1 MDTYE
6 SGYVYMGLEK
16 QYRMNINQ
24 FAKRLIDGKFP
35 KRRQGGTKF
44 SILFFFSIFALL
56 FLKISAWFD
65 VDETLWDLGFNIS
78 LLDDFNFVDKSIEYL
93 NNEFDVVLIAEQ
105 FDESLIV
112 MKEHLCWNTED
123 ILYLKVCIE
132 VKVFSCASK

>member
-1 MDTYE
+1 MTE
-6 SGYVYMGLEK
+6 NFQRG
-16 QYRMNINQ
+16 
-24 FAKRLIDGKFP
+24 GKEVLNFL
-35 KRRQGGTKF
+35 F
-44 SILFFFSIFALL
+44 FFFFSIFALL

-93 NNEFDVVLIAEQ
+93 NTEFDVVLIAEQ

-123 ILYLKVCIE
+123 ILYLKV
-132 VKVFSCASK
+132 

>member
-35 KRRQGGTKF
+35 KRRQGGTQ
-44 SILFFFSIFALL
+44 FSIFFSKHFRFFLL
-56 FLKISAWFD
+56 SAWFD

>member
-1 MDTYE
+1 MRDPVDTYE

-35 KRRQGGTKF
+35 KRRQGGTQ
-44 SILFFFSIFALL
+44 FSIFFSKHFRFFLL
-56 FLKISAWFD
+56 SAWFD

-105 FDESLIV
+105 FDEDTFEENYNNVIPVSLIISHYQV
-112 MKEHLCWNTED
+112 LVEK
-123 ILYLKVCIE
+123 Y
-132 VKVFSCASK
+132 

>member
-35 KRRQGGTKF
+35 KRRQGGT
-44 SILFFFSIFALL
+44 ILNSLLILAKPFRFFL
-56 FLKISAWFD
+56 FSAWFD

-112 MKEHLCWNTED
+112 MKDHLCWNTED
-123 ILYLKVCIE
+123 ILYLKV
-132 VKVFSCASK
+132 

>member
-35 KRRQGGTKF
+35 KRRQGGIQF
-44 SILFFFSIFALL
+44 PIFFLRNILDFFSSF
-56 FLKISAWFD
+56 FSAWFD

>member
-35 KRRQGGTKF
+35 KRRQGGT
-44 SILFFFSIFALL
+44 ILNSLLIFAKL
-56 FLKISAWFD
+56 FKFFLFSAWFD

-112 MKEHLCWNTED
+112 MKDHLCWDTED
-123 ILYLKVCIE
+123 ILYLKV
-132 VKVFSCASK
+132 